1 LLDLRPPVVDSRID
15 WSPGA
20 DWAVDDR
27 VKWDNGE
34 AAVFPASDTEP
45 PRERLQTD
53 PDPDPSGDNPWAG
66 GMYRDDGTLTLD
78 GSIPATPAD
87 SITIESGGT
96 LEIIADGFTAQL
108 NDSPR
113 SLPFAKVATRVRRL
127 LGKLWRRMDA
137 GGQTRL
143 PEFLAF
149 LQAEYSEYVAMDD
162 GTATVADREGND
174 VARRSSGPVSV
185 ELVVPASDAP
195 GNSGGP
201 HGCHTMIFGFPEN
214 HGDPACHS
222 VGPVERNTTII
233 DFNGR
238 DNNCPEVRTFTAG
251 SAKTDSKSPTGTE

>member
-1 LLDLRPPVVDSRID
+1 LLDWRPPVVDSRID

-27 VKWDNGE
+27 VKWDSGE

-66 GMYRDDGTLTLD
+66 GMYLDDGTLTLD

-96 LEIIADGFTAQL
+96 LEIIADGLTAQRT
-108 NDSPR
+108 DSPPP
-113 SLPFAKVATRVRRL
+113 LPFARVATRVRRL

-137 GGQTRL
+137 GGQARL

-162 GTATVADREGND
+162 GTATVADREDND
-174 VARRSSGPVSV
+174 AARSSSGTTIV
-185 ELVVPASDAP
+185 ELDVPASDAV
-195 GNSGGP
+195 GTAGGP
-201 HGCHTMIFGFPEN
+201 HGCHTTIIDFPEN

-222 VGPVERNTTII
+222 VGAVERDTTII

-251 SAKTDSKSPTGTE
+251 SAKTDSRSPTGTE